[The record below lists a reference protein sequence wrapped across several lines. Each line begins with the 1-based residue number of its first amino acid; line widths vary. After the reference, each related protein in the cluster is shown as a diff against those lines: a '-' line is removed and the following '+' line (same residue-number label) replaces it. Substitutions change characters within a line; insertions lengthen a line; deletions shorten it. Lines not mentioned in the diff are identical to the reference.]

1 MKVKV
6 KLSDALL
13 SHAKNVSM
21 DADANIF
28 VELEAEPIECPHG
41 KWTVSPDHKEIVCDL
56 CGLRQEFKIKI
67 EEEVEWERGLK
78 CTLEGDGKIS
88 DGCEDCIE
96 HIKSFN
102 RNLLK
107 ELVTELFHSP
117 TTAEAWKRI
126 YKKYGIED

>member
-6 KLSDALL
+6 KLSDF
-13 SHAKNVSM
+13 N
-21 DADANIF
+21 DACIKDPRYNGY
-28 VELEAEPIECPHG
+28 VEVEAEPIEEVKDNIFIDG
-41 KWTVSPDHKEIVCDL
+41 VLYERVATKEETPIP
-56 CGLRQEFKIKI
+56 
-67 EEEVEWERGLK
+67 EWEKRFHELSDK
-78 CTLEGDGKIS
+78 HKMAIS
-88 DGCEDCIE
+88 IQVINGHWNGHECVI
-96 HIKSFN
+96 SFI